1 MELLPVAINYLQ
13 KGLSIIPVGI
23 DKKPLVKWQEFQNRL
38 PTLEEIHKWFG
49 THENKKDSVAVPN
62 FKPGEVSGIAIVT
75 GKLSNL
81 SVVDVDV
88 HKGGKTDGLPPTLVS
103 KTQSGGWHYYYRY
116 LPGLPNKADIK
127 PGVDIRSEGGY
138 VIAPPSVGEKGVYEW
153 VLEEDPQPFPVEQFQ
168 LEIEEAQLP
177 NDWDAMLQGS
187 QTGSRNQTAAKL
199 AGLLFQKFD
208 PPQWPNLVW
217 QLLLGWNKQ
226 NKPPL
231 PERELRAVFNSI
243 AGREMRKR
251 KGEVEDDVPV
261 VLMSEAAKKF
271 NDGLPMITYPSGF
284 DTFDEVSK
292 GGFAPGNLVILV
304 GQTGM
309 GKCLGKGTKVRMH
322 DGSVKKVEEVKRGD
336 LLMGA
341 DSTPRKVLGTNSGK
355 DLLYKVSPVRGEP
368 YYVNSSHILSTKY
381 RNTYKKNG
389 TKKPEQLVNLSVRDF
404 LSLSPTKQRL
414 HYGYRVPVEYPEK
427 KLPIEP
433 YFLGAWLGD
442 GTSESSNVTNADPEV
457 RNYLKAYA
465 KKIGHQYREIKNNNT
480 FRITITQP
488 GTCQKSSFNLQREL
502 NSLNLLK
509 NKHIPNHYLHNSRK
523 NRLQLLAGLIDTDG
537 FLNKP
542 TTYEIVQKSKHLAEQ
557 IAELA
562 CSLGFFAR
570 LTKKVATIKSLGFK
584 GLYYRVSIS
593 GDTSVIP
600 VKVKRKKATKR
611 KQIKDIL
618 ITTIQV
624 EPTKVGEYY
633 GFELDGDHLFLLE
646 DFTVTH
652 NSTLSRSF
660 SANLLDQNIPSVWFT
675 FEMTIPEM
683 WEKFKE
689 MGLKDKDHIY
699 TPETYLN
706 RKLPWLKKKII
717 EARDIHKC
725 KAVFIDHLGFLVGEY
740 DGGNVSNMSNN
751 LATVY
756 TMICRDL
763 KTIAVQEEVVIVLM
777 WHLKKM
783 GFGKKEADLDDIKD
797 SSGVAQEADFV
808 FSVEREKASDQL
820 SSVQDVYS
828 NYSWIKMLK
837 NRRTGGNKRFKCIFH
852 NERLREVGV
861 GEKISENI
869 PEGHYNPEVFGQDF

>member
-1 MELLPVAINYLQ
+1 MELLSTAQTYLAR
-13 KGLSIIPVGI
+13 GLSIIPVGK
-23 DKKPLVKWQEFQNRL
+23 DKRPLVKWQEFQNRL
-38 PTLEEIHKWFG
+38 PTLQEVNKWFG
-49 THENKKDSVAVPN
+49 THEKNKDGGEGAF
-62 FKPGEVSGIAIVT
+62 FKPGEVSGIGIVT

-88 HKGGKTDGLPPTLVS
+88 HKGGKTNGLPPTLIA

-127 PGVDIRSEGGY
+127 PGIDIRSEGGY
-138 VIAPPSVGEKGVYEW
+138 VIAPPSRGEKGTYEW

-177 NDWDAMLQGS
+177 NNWDAMLQGS
-187 QTGSRNQTAAKL
+187 VSGSRNQTAAKL

-208 PPQWPNLVW
+208 PPQWPTLVW
-217 QLLLGWNKQ
+217 QILLGWNKQ

-231 PERELRAVFNSI
+231 PEKELRLVFNSI
-243 AGREMRKR
+243 AGREIRKR

-261 VLMSEAAKKF
+261 VLMSEAAKKLTE
-271 NDGLPMITYPSGF
+271 GLPVITYSSGF
-284 DTFDEVSK
+284 ETFDEVSK

-304 GQTGM
+304 GQTGQ
-309 GKCLGKGTKVRMH
+309 GKCLGKGTRVRMY
-322 DGSVKKVEEVKRGD
+322 DGSVKKVEEVKEGD

-368 YYVNSSHILSTKY
+368 YYVNSSHILSTKQ
-381 RNTYKKNG
+381 RNIYKKDG
-389 TKKPEQLVNLSVRDF
+389 TKKPEQVVNLPVKNF
-404 LSLSPTKQRL
+404 LGLSPTMQRF
-414 HYGYRVPVEYPEK
+414 HYGYRVPVDYPTK
-427 KLPIEP
+427 KISVEP
-433 YFLGAWLGD
+433 YFLGLWLGD
-442 GTSESSNVTNADPEV
+442 GTAEYSNITNVDSEV

-465 KKIGHQYREIKNNNT
+465 KKIGHQYREIKNKNT

-509 NKHIPNHYLHNSRK
+509 NKHIPSHYLHNSRK

-537 FLNKP
+537 YLNRP
-542 TTYEIVQKSKHLAEQ
+542 TTYEIAQKSKHLAEQ
-557 IAELA
+557 VAELA
-562 CSLGFFAR
+562 RSLGFFAR
-570 LTKKVATIKSLGFK
+570 LTKKVATIKSLGFE

-618 ITTIQV
+618 ITTIKV
-624 EPTKVGEYY
+624 EPAEVGEYY

-660 SANLLDQNIPSVWFT
+660 SANFLDSNIPSVWFT
-675 FEMTIPEM
+675 FEMTIAEM
-683 WEKFKE
+683 WEKFQE

-783 GFGKKEADLDDIKD
+783 GFGKKEAELDDIKD

-808 FSVEREKASDQL
+808 FSVEREKATDQL

-828 NYSWIKMLK
+828 KYSWIKMLK
-837 NRRTGGNKRFKCIFH
+837 NRRTGTNKRFKCIFD
-852 NERLREVGV
+852 NERLREVML
-861 GEKISENI
+861 GEKIIEE
-869 PEGHYNPEVFGQDF
+869 PEEGYYAPDVYGDF